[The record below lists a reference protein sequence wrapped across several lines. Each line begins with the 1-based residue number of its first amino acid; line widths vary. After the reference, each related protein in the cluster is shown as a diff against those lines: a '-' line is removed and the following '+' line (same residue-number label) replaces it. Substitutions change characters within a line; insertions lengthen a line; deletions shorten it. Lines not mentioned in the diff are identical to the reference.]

1 MLGSLPSRIPARRHP
16 VRKRAAVFRPVILV
30 YALAAIPAAVAAE
43 PPLAVEIVTARAEG
57 QIVSHSLTGE
67 IRAHDSLSAAFPAG
81 GRLVEVMVEAGARV
95 KQGAVL
101 ARMDSVQQEQALRA
115 AEAGLQTAAADHR
128 QAAENLDRQDA
139 LLERGATTRIARDG
153 AEDALRVAEGALAE
167 AQATLDRARKA
178 LDDSVLTAP
187 EDATVTQRLA
197 EPGQIVGAAQP
208 VMELALGAGIDA
220 IFDVPEVL
228 LTGTGDIPA
237 VTLNLIERPEISF
250 TGRIEEVSPVVDA
263 AKGTVSVKVHV
274 SDPPEGLTFG
284 EAVRGTAAQSEPAR
298 VSLPYTAISATA
310 AGPAVWQ
317 VDPATMAVST
327 LPIAIDR
334 YETGRI
340 VVAAGIADG
349 ALIVARGAQ
358 LLYPGRIVRAAGGA
372 P

>member
-1 MLGSLPSRIPARRHP
+1 MHRT
-16 VRKRAAVFRPVILV
+16 VILAA
-30 YALAAIPAAVAAE
+30 ALAAVSMPAAAE
-43 PPLAVEIVTARAEG
+43 PLAVEIVTARAER
-57 QIVSHSLTGE
+57 QATSHSLTGE
-67 IRAHDSLSAAFPAG
+67 IRAHDSLSTAFPAG
-81 GRLVEVMVEAGARV
+81 GRLVEVTVEAGETVR
-95 KQGAVL
+95 KGAVL

-128 QAAENLDRQDA
+128 QAAENLDRQET

-153 AEDALRVAEGALAE
+153 AEDSLRIAEGALAE
-167 AQATLDRARKA
+167 AQAALDRARKA
-178 LDDSVLTAP
+178 RDDTVLTAS
-187 EDATVTQRLA
+187 EDATVTRRFA

-208 VMELALGAGIDA
+208 VLELALDAGIDA
-220 IFDVPEVL
+220 VFDVPEVL
-228 LTGTGDIPA
+228 LTVAGEVPS

-263 AKGTVSVKVHV
+263 ATGTVTVKVHV
-274 SDPPEGLTFG
+274 ADPPAGLTFG

-298 VSLPYTAISATA
+298 VTLPYTAISATL

-327 LPIAIDR
+327 LPVQIER

-340 VVAAGIADG
+340 VVASGIADG

-358 LLYPGRIVRAAGGA
+358 LLYPGRIVRAAEGVQ
-372 P
+372 